1 MKATENKQIQIRKDE
16 SSETFFRFITNS
28 ADRITIKVQRRG
40 PLYRQINSRLTQI
53 SDNST
58 ESSQI
63 MHAYRAVVSPYLN
76 VKQVLRRFTRIYDE
90 RHLASAL

>member
-1 MKATENKQIQIRKDE
+1 
-16 SSETFFRFITNS
+16 
-28 ADRITIKVQRRG
+28 
-40 PLYRQINSRLTQI
+40 
-53 SDNST
+53 
-58 ESSQI
+58 